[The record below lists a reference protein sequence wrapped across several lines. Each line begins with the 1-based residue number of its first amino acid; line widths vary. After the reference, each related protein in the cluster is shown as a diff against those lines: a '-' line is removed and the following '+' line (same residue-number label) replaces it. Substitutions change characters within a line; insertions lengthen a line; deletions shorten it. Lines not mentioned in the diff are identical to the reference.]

1 MMENSFSILHD
12 LEANASLENVFRMIS
27 VPEFLNEWWTHHSK
41 GKPELGSEYIFEFSE
56 EYKWK
61 GKITKLNPPF
71 EIEYLITE
79 ADQDWTGTRVG
90 FILKET
96 ENGTKISFYH
106 KDWKTANEH
115 FRQTSF
121 CWAMY
126 LRILRKFVEEGFHIP
141 YSERDNF

>member
-1 MMENSFSILHD
+1 MENTFSILHD
-12 LEANASLENVFRMIS
+12 LKVKTIVENVFRMVS
-27 VPEFLNEWWTHHSK
+27 VPEFLNEWWTRDSQ
-41 GKPELGSEYIFEFSE
+41 GKPEQGAEYIFEFSE

-71 EIEYLITE
+71 EIEYEITE
-79 ADQDWTGTRVG
+79 ADQDWMGTSVG

-96 ENGTKISFYH
+96 QNGTKISFYH
-106 KDWKTANEH
+106 KNWKTVNEH

-126 LRILRKFVEEGFHIP
+126 LRILKKFVEEGVRIP

>member
-1 MMENSFSILHD
+1 MENSFSILHD
-12 LEANASLENVFRMIS
+12 LEVNATLENVFQMVS
-27 VPEFLNEWWTHHSK
+27 VPEFLNEWWTHCSH
-41 GKPELGSEYIFEFSE
+41 GNAELDSEYIFEFSE

-61 GKITKLNPPF
+61 GKVSKLNPPF
-71 EIEYLITE
+71 EIEYLMTE
-79 ADQDWTGTRVG
+79 ADEDWKGTYVG

-96 ENGTKISFYH
+96 KSGTKISFYH
-106 KDWKTANEH
+106 KNWKTVSEH

-126 LRILRKFVEEGFHIP
+126 LKILKKFVEEGFHVP

>member
-1 MMENSFSILHD
+1 MENSFSILHD
-12 LEANASLENVFRMIS
+12 LKVGATIENTFRMVS
-27 VPEFLNEWWTHHSK
+27 VPEFLNEWWTHYSQ
-41 GKPELGSEYIFEFSE
+41 GKPELGSEYVFEFSE

-61 GKITKLNPPF
+61 GKVTKLNPPF
-71 EIEYLITE
+71 EIEYLMTE

-96 ENGTKISFYH
+96 QNGTKLSFYH
-106 KDWKTANEH
+106 NDWKLTNEH
-115 FRQTSF
+115 FKQTSF